1 MVVSSIIALRHFMF
15 FYIILRCEK
24 KCNAEVV
31 TKIKALPKVLMIRLQ
46 RLEFDHKSGNQ
57 MKLTNGVQIPTTLD
71 FSEFAMIVMNSLFD

>member
-1 MVVSSIIALRHFMF
+1 MVVNNTTVLRTFTS
-15 FYIILRCEK
+15 FYIILSCEK

-71 FSEFAMIVMNSLFD
+71 FSEFAMIVMNRQID

>member
-1 MVVSSIIALRHFMF
+1 
-15 FYIILRCEK
+15 
-24 KCNAEVV
+24 
-31 TKIKALPKVLMIRLQ
+31 MIRLQ